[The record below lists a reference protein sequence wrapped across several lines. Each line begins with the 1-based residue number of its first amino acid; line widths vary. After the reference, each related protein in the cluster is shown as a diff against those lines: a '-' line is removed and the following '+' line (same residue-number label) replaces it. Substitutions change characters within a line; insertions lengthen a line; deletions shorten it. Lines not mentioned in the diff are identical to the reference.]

1 MSECFFQDFMSS
13 LGAFGIVWEG
23 KPERPV
29 VLHIYLPN
37 TRRSLVSLVERAF
50 GPVRRSQSPAVTD
63 LGGRVK
69 AVFAGEP
76 VDFDLGILALD
87 RCPAFQQK
95 VLRAEYGIPRGWVST
110 YGRIAR
116 HVGVPGGAR
125 AVGNALGANPFP
137 VVIPCHRA
145 IRSDG
150 SLGGFRGG
158 LAMKRTLL
166 ELEGVEFT
174 GRGKVV
180 MERVFY

>member
-1 MSECFFQDFMSS
+1 MSDIFFQRFTSP
-13 LGAFGIVWEG
+13 LGTFGIVWEG
-23 KPERPV
+23 IPENPL

-37 TRRSLVSLVERAF
+37 TRRSLDALVEQAF
-50 GPVRRSQSPAVTD
+50 GAVGGDRSPAVTD
-63 LGGRVK
+63 LGKGVG
-69 AVFAGEP
+69 AVFEGKP

-87 RCPAFQQK
+87 RCPDFQRK
-95 VLRAEYGIPRGWVST
+95 VLHAEYGIPRGWVST

-166 ELEGVEFT
+166 ELEGVEFSE
-174 GRGKVV
+174 RGTVV
-180 MERVFY
+180 MGRVFY